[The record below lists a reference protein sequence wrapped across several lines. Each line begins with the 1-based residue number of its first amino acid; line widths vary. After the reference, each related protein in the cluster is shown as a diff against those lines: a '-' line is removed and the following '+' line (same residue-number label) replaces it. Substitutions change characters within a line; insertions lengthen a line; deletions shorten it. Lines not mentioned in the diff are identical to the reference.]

1 MSKLILICLA
11 FVSTILA
18 HPDYSETFEEF
29 KSKYNKNYDSEME
42 EVWFL
47 AIWKKCGLIERP
59 PPSTNRVKVF

>member
-42 EVWFL
+42 EVKNIVLWFT
-47 AIWKKCGLIERP
+47 IFCTSRFKK
-59 PPSTNRVKVF
+59 FFQ

>member
-29 KSKYNKNYDSEME
+29 KAKYNKNYDSEME
-42 EVWFL
+42 EVKNIVLWFT
-47 AIWKKCGLIERP
+47 IFCTSRFKK
-59 PPSTNRVKVF
+59 FFQ

>member
-42 EVWFL
+42 EVKNIVL
-47 AIWKKCGLIERP
+47 
-59 PPSTNRVKVF
+59 